1 MGDIRHVVWDWNG
14 TLLQDLPLVVESVNA
29 ALGDHGLEPI
39 TIADYTAN
47 YTRPVHAFYERLL
60 GREITG
66 AEWERIDSVFHDTYA
81 AAVTDHA
88 ELMAGAREALAA
100 VDASHASQSL
110 LSMYPHHLLLPLVDH
125 FGLDPHFE
133 VVHGL
138 VGVGGGRKLP
148 HLERHLDEMVHLHG
162 DDPTSVLVIGDAID
176 DAVAAQHLGCR
187 PVLLASGSHPR
198 EELEAS
204 GAPVVETLAEALE
217 VGGIGWATRA

>member
-14 TLLQDLPLVVESVNA
+14 TLLRDLPLVVASVNA
-29 ALGDHGLEPI
+29 ALGEHGLAPI
-39 TIADYTAN
+39 TEADYTAN
-47 YTRPVHAFYERLL
+47 YVRPVHRFYEDLL
-60 GREITG
+60 GREISE
-66 AEWERIDSVFHDTYA
+66 AEWERIDTVFHDTYA
-81 AAVTDHA
+81 AAVEDHA
-88 ELMAGAREALAA
+88 ELMVGAREALDA

-138 VGVGGGRKLP
+138 VGAGGGRKLP

-162 DDPTSVLVIGDAID
+162 DDPTKVLVIGDAID
-176 DAVAAQHLGCR
+176 DAVAAPHLGCR

-198 EELEAS
+198 DELEAT
-204 GAPVVETLAEALE
+204 GAPVVDTLADALAA
-217 VGGIGWATRA
+217 GGII